1 MKTKIT
7 TSHDRITLKAE
18 NEHGNVTLRF
28 NRCSVTLTSRNK
40 TNDVARQDI
49 REKVKLMNEAYKAA
63 SKTGV
68 TYGEQARMIAEKMA
82 A

>member
-7 TSHDRITLKAE
+7 TSHDRITIKVE

-28 NRCSVTLTSRNK
+28 NRYSVTMASKNK
-40 TNDVARQDI
+40 PNDVSREII
-49 REKVKLMNEAYKAA
+49 REKVKLMDEAYKVA
-63 SKTGV
+63 SKSEAS
-68 TYGEQARMIAEKMA
+68 YGEQARMIAEKMA